1 MRTALYLVSISIVLL
16 VFFVNGASL
25 ISSIEARNQEEII
38 KMPRIDQ
45 DLSSYGISCELGL
58 LNKLVHVD
66 IFVNN
71 GSWIKIRSSGSS
83 LLRNAEREEIVLW
96 NGNLTKL
103 VLWIGTPAREP
114 IFWIIKQRSCNAN
127 KVNDTFIVNM
137 KGDSMLYI
145 KFHGPILLQTN
156 EFNISYNMN
165 EVVVSGLGWSSVIPA
180 GEVDEMQLIFGDNLT
195 IYLNKNIVA
204 TIEAHIS
211 SINWIKIIGDFS
223 EIGALKGAFPWMN
236 S

>member
-25 ISSIEARNQEEII
+25 ISSIEAGNQKEIVTI
-38 KMPRIDQ
+38 PRIDQ
-45 DLSSYGISCELGL
+45 DLSSYGVSCELGL

-71 GSWIKIRSSGSS
+71 GSWIKIHSSGPS
-83 LLRNAEREEIVLW
+83 LLRDAEREEIVFW
-96 NGNLTKL
+96 DGNLTR
-103 VLWIGTPAREP
+103 VIVWAGTPARES
-114 IFWIIKQRSCNAN
+114 IFWITKQRSCNAK
-127 KVNDTFIVNM
+127 KVNDTFLVNM

-145 KFHGPILLQTN
+145 RFHGPILLQTN

-165 EVVVSGLGWSSVIPA
+165 EVTVSGLGWSSVIPA

-195 IYLNKNIVA
+195 IYLNKNIAA
-204 TIEAHIS
+204 TIETHIS